1 MEGRVHVF
9 PGHDAYLG
17 ARLGPRPFVP
27 QAVSRRQMVWMTVLS
42 VAVFA
47 LAFAAQGKVK
57 AVLDWLP
64 LSSIRALERSGDG
77 DVRALRMEH
86 EFARRRQNVSANFVG
101 SILRRRRMV

>member
-1 MEGRVHVF
+1 MCLATMPALV
-9 PGHDAYLG
+9 PASGHG
-17 ARLGPRPFVP
+17 HSVP
-27 QAVSRRQMVWMTVLS
+27 ATVSRRQIVWMTVLS

-77 DVRALRMEH
+77 DVALRMDP
-86 EFARRRQNVSANFVG
+86 EFARRRQNVSAKFVG